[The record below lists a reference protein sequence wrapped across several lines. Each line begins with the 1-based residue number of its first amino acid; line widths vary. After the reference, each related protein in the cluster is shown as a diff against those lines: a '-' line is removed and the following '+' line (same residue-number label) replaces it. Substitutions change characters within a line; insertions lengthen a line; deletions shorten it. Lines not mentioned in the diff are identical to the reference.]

1 MGFNCCICLCEY
13 STNERS
19 PHAPRVLRCG
29 HTFCTSCLIRI
40 LETTH
45 MLVCPKCREDSTSVE
60 ELPLNKALMQAIESR
75 QKEHLQ
81 KRIAAVR
88 TCAQAEEEEK
98 GEEMREVTEKRK
110 PPKVFKCIFPGC
122 GKVFTTK
129 ENFVKHIKD
138 EGHAYSSSYRSWE
151 KKSFNPNK

>member
-1 MGFNCCICLCEY
+1 MGFNCCICLCGY

-19 PHAPRVLRCG
+19 PHAPRVLKCG
-29 HTFCTSCLIRI
+29 HTFCTSCLIKI

-60 ELPLNKALMQAIESR
+60 ELPLNKALMQMIESR
-75 QKEHLQ
+75 EQERLQ
-81 KRIAAVR
+81 KRIDAAR
-88 TCAQAEEEEK
+88 ICAQAEAEEER
-98 GEEMREVTEKRK
+98 GAQEAAEKSRPLK
-110 PPKVFKCIFPGC
+110 TFRCVFPGC

-129 ENFVKHIKD
+129 ENLVKHIKD

-151 KKSFNPNK
+151 KKNFNPNK